1 SRFHQEIQKHY
12 LASIANRN
20 ILENASIDAYKSII
34 EPGKN
39 SNHLRPSLYDIL
51 VFDAL
56 SYFENDERNV
66 VKPADAFTLNV
77 ANFFTEAKQF
87 TQMNIATED
96 SSSLH
101 WQALRLYQYILQKY
115 IDNNQIDALVDADMH
130 RLAFVHTYATLSNK
144 KVLYTQALMRLVQ
157 KYPNSPEAATAW
169 YKALA
174 NKRDLI
180 ANEETDLLSEGTMLD
195 NGALDWRSVVA
206 ELKALM
212 SKYPKTTGAQHAAAL
227 LADIERPSIG
237 LELEEAYLPND
248 NIKALIRYANIDKVK
263 LNLYRSTVQASH
275 RPLREQQLIK
285 TWEQALPNS
294 QDYRAHSV
302 EVKVEPLPI
311 GTYILE
317 IANKEKSLST
327 SVLLQ
332 VSNLTVLSSLDYT
345 ADAH

>member
-1 SRFHQEIQKHY
+1 
-12 LASIANRN
+12 
-20 ILENASIDAYKSII
+20 
-34 EPGKN
+34 
-39 SNHLRPSLYDIL
+39 
-51 VFDAL
+51 
-56 SYFENDERNV
+56 
-66 VKPADAFTLNV
+66 
-77 ANFFTEAKQF
+77 
-87 TQMNIATED
+87 
-96 SSSLH
+96 
-101 WQALRLYQYILQKY
+101 
-115 IDNNQIDALVDADMH
+115 
-130 RLAFVHTYATLSNK
+130 
-144 KVLYTQALMRLVQ
+144 
-157 KYPNSPEAATAW
+157 
-169 YKALA
+169 
-174 NKRDLI
+174 
-180 ANEETDLLSEGTMLD
+180 
-195 NGALDWRSVVA
+195 VA

-237 LELEEAYLPND
+237 LELEEAYLPNE

-263 LNLYRSTVQASH
+263 LNLYRSTVQTSH
-275 RPLREQQLIK
+275 MPLREQQLIK

-345 ADAH
+345 ADAHQNIALHRADGSIVRSPKLALLVKNKERP